1 MGSRAV
7 PQGRDRTSVRR
18 MGVAVSVHGFRAAFS
33 TWASER
39 TAYPVE
45 VRESALG
52 HIIGSAVSRAYA
64 RSDLLAP
71 APAAFGRVG
80 EVLCGFGGLILA
92 SANFPK

>member
-1 MGSRAV
+1 
-7 PQGRDRTSVRR
+7 

-64 RSDLLAP
+64 RSDLLAQRRQLLAEWASYLG
-71 APAAFGRVG
+71 AP
-80 EVLCGFGGLILA
+80 
-92 SANFPK
+92 

>member
-64 RSDLLAP
+64 RSDLLAQRRQTL
-71 APAAFGRVG
+71 AEWGRF
-80 EVLCGFGGLILA
+80 CAGLVA
-92 SANFPK
+92 

>member
-1 MGSRAV
+1 MNSGSMIAV
-7 PQGRDRTSVRR
+7 LRR

-64 RSDLLAP
+64 RSDLLDLRRRLLEEWAIFC
-71 APAAFGRVG
+71 AGLAA
-80 EVLCGFGGLILA
+80 
-92 SANFPK
+92 